1 MRCHC
6 WKFDGHFTQ
15 DWFKLQEMVFSL
27 AIFFCLYLPL
37 NGSLWIFVCVRALFL
52 NIFHLLNSIRQKSSG
67 QFFVSLHVPLQS
79 VSNLFMSSVRHCPQ
93 CVSNVQ
99 HFYHKTNGLN
109 QSESKW
115 IIFICLSIFFMS
127 KIHSFIFQLC
137 FRFCR

>member
-6 WKFDGHFTQ
+6 WNFDGHFTQ

-67 QFFVSLHVPLQS
+67 QFFVSLHVYRFAPTKCVEFVYVFSSPLSAVCIECATFLSQNKWAQS
-79 VSNLFMSSVRHCPQ
+79 I
-93 CVSNVQ
+93 
-99 HFYHKTNGLN
+99 
-109 QSESKW
+109 W
-115 IIFICLSIFFMS
+115 IEMNYIYLSIDFF
-127 KIHSFIFQLC
+127 HE
-137 FRFCR
+137 